1 MKTYQHKVVEKLG
14 ELFTKYRDAIR
25 KEAGPI
31 YGFIWTGIAPEVP
44 NMLAI
49 LDGKPELL
57 EKLRIFTLEMAE
69 AFEEDKKLKE
79 IARDA

>member
-1 MKTYQHKVVEKLG
+1 MKIYQHKVVEKLA
-14 ELFTKYRDAIR
+14 ELFEKYRDVIG
-25 KEAGPI
+25 KEAGPL
-31 YGFIWTGIAPEVP
+31 YGLFWKALSPQIPD
-44 NMLAI
+44 MLEI

-79 IARDA
+79 GG